1 MTDPLFALVTAVSFL
16 AALGVARW
24 FKSLD
29 GDLWRAWRTALPA
42 GAVSGILLHMVG
54 ASSIAVGVI
63 LTLAAL
69 YVRLTGDESEPSDGT
84 IFGAAA
90 GTTAAVAL
98 IVLGHA
104 AGTELAQFLLAGAVG
119 GFGVTL
125 ASLLYVG
132 DKLRQLVLDLITAA
146 AAITTAALVPLVRSV
161 LPGIDDRRTAI
172 IAATAVP
179 LIVIATVFKRWRDA
193 TAELSHEASL
203 GFLNAADVR
212 STAHPFARLGRGG
225 WSDRNAHR
233 AFVRLATS
241 LALRKRQ
248 QRNRTEDVARLYQLE
263 IIKLRMQI
271 QEMSHIDRAVAA
283 APHSAGEEGAS
294 DTMAAKGVRHE

>member
-1 MTDPLFALVTAVSFL
+1 MN
-16 AALGVARW
+16 RC
-24 FKSLD
+24 
-29 GDLWRAWRTALPA
+29 
-42 GAVSGILLHMVG
+42 LLE
-54 ASSIAVGVI
+54 AKACERSSSIAVGLT

-69 YVRLTGDESEPSDGT
+69 YVRLTGEESEPSDGT

-90 GTTAAVAL
+90 GATAAATL
-98 IVLGHA
+98 IVLGQA
-104 AGTELAQFLLAGAVG
+104 AGTELAQCLLAGAVA

-132 DKLRQLVLDLITAA
+132 DKLRQFVLDLVTAA
-146 AAITTAALVPLVRSV
+146 AAIAMAGLVHLAKGTLTS
-161 LPGIDDRRTAI
+161 LDDHRTAV
-172 IAATAVP
+172 IAASVVP
-179 LIVIATVFKRWRDA
+179 LIIIATVFKQWRDVQ
-193 TAELSHEASL
+193 AELSHEASL

-212 STAHPFARLGRGG
+212 STAHPFARLGRSG

-233 AFVRLATS
+233 AFVRLATL

-248 QRNRTEDVARLYQLE
+248 QRNRTDDVARLYQLE

-283 APHSAGEEGAS
+283 APHSDEEEGAS